1 MNLWTLAGSNLRRS
15 PIRNSLTFVS
25 LAIAFL
31 LFMLLRAIA
40 VAFSG
45 GLAADDARLMVTAK
59 YRSTYNLPLSM
70 VAKIRELDGIDTV
83 SPLDWFGA
91 YYQDP
96 KNTFAAY
103 AVYPQ
108 AYLAIY
114 DELRIDDGAS
124 TLFANTRIGALASRS
139 LATTHGWSVG
149 DRIPLKSSMW
159 PTQDGT
165 FDWEFVLCGI
175 FDFPEDA
182 NDQPLF
188 LLQYDYF
195 NEHGG
200 YNRDMLMSLIA
211 RATDPDRLSQVARA
225 LDALFEQSSFPTR
238 TQSFDDRRRQYAR
251 RIGDVGLMTS
261 MILGAVFFT
270 LILLT
275 GNVTAQAVRERIPE
289 LAVLKT
295 LGFSDATVFR
305 LVLTETCA
313 LSMFGAATGIV
324 LALALQPVLNE
335 LLEDVV
341 GRFDMQWQTALTG
354 LAISALL
361 GILVGLHP
369 ARTASRLSIVAALR
383 DA

>member
-1 MNLWTLAGSNLRRS
+1 MNVWTLAGSNLRCS
-15 PIRNSLTFVS
+15 PIRTSLTFVS

-45 GLAADDARLMVTAK
+45 GLADDDARLIVTAK

-70 VAKIRELDGIDTV
+70 VAKIRELDGVDAV
-83 SPLDWFGA
+83 SPFDWFGG

-96 KNTFAAY
+96 KNAFAAY

-108 AYLAIY
+108 AFLTIY
-114 DELRIDDGAS
+114 DEFRIDDGAS
-124 TLFANTRIGALASRS
+124 TLFTNTRIGALASRS
-139 LATTHGWSVG
+139 LAMTHDWSVG
-149 DRIPLKSSMW
+149 DRLPVKSSLW

-195 NEHGG
+195 NEHGA
-200 YNRDMLMSLIA
+200 YNRDMLMSLTA
-211 RATDPDRLSQVARA
+211 RATDPGRLRQVARVI
-225 LDALFEQSSFPTR
+225 DALFEQSSFPTR
-238 TQSFDDRRRQYAR
+238 TQSLDDRRRQYAR

-275 GNVTAQAVRERIPE
+275 GNVTAQAIRERIPE

-305 LVLTETCA
+305 LVLTEACA
-313 LSMFGAATGIV
+313 LSVFGAAAGIG

-335 LLEDVV
+335 ILADVV
-341 GRFDMQWQTALTG
+341 GRFEMQWQTALAG

-361 GILVGLHP
+361 GVLVGLYP
-369 ARTASRLSIVAALR
+369 ARTASRLSAVAALR